1 MDNKLMHRFALLY
14 GENKAKLVE
23 PILRSIIAEYRE
35 KISYGQRSF
44 WDEKNVFLIAY
55 PDSFQEKDTATLQ
68 TLLKFLDL
76 HMEGVID
83 GVHILPFFP
92 YSSDRGFSIV
102 DYNQV
107 KKEFGNWQD
116 ILNISNKYRLM
127 SDFVLNHVSVQH
139 QWFQEFLKG
148 NEEFKDYFIWFKK
161 EKIPGEYLKKVYR
174 PRAAPL
180 LTPFQTSEG
189 EKFVWTTFSVEKSTD
204 QVDLNYKNPML
215 LLAMVKALLQLLEK
229 GVKII
234 RLDAVGFIWKEIGT
248 NCFNRPQAH
257 TIVQLFRDIL
267 NEVCPSA
274 LLLTQTSTSYE
285 DNISYFGDG
294 VNEAQL
300 VYNFALPPLVLYSFY
315 SGDATRLSS
324 WAKKLKTP
332 SKGTTFLNF
341 LAVHDGIGTAGV
353 KGILSDDEIKFVCK
367 QTVERGALLSEKT
380 LPTGEKAVY
389 EINSTWWSALH
400 NQDEVLDVSV
410 RKYLTSLAVSF
421 ALAGIPLVYYLSLF
435 AEENDIADFQKT
447 GVKREVNRKNYDFAA
462 LEKLLQNP
470 ESRESLMFKR
480 VKELVEKR
488 KNSSAFHPNAM
499 QEILDLDKRILAIL
513 RTNDETK
520 EKLLC
525 LHNVSKDQVE
535 VTYQNQTFNLE
546 AYSYRWEKVESVKS
560 ILML

>member
-1 MDNKLMHRFALLY
+1 MNNSLLHKLTLLY
-14 GENKAKLVE
+14 GENEGRLAEKE
-23 PILRSIIAEYRE
+23 LRDIINEYKSKIPSEE
-35 KISYGQRSF
+35 KTL
-44 WDEKNVFLIAY
+44 WDEKDSFLIVY

-76 HMEGVID
+76 HLEGVID

-92 YSSDRGFSIV
+92 YSSDRGFSII
-102 DYNQV
+102 DYSQV

-116 ILNISNKYRLM
+116 IMNISNKHCLM
-127 SDFVLNHVSVQH
+127 ADFVLNHVSIQH

-148 NEEFKDYFIWFKK
+148 NEAFRDYFIWFKK
-161 EKIPGEYLKKVYR
+161 EKIPSEYLKKVYR

-180 LTPFQTSEG
+180 LTPFQTSEE

-204 QVDLNYKNPML
+204 QIDLNYKNPEVLMEMIKIL
-215 LLAMVKALLQLLEK
+215 LHLVEK
-229 GVKII
+229 GVRVI

-248 NCFNRPQAH
+248 DCFNRPQAH

-285 DNISYFGDG
+285 NNISYFGDG

-389 EINSTWWSALH
+389 EINSTWWSVLR
-400 NQDEVLDVSV
+400 NQDEVFDMSV
-410 RKYLTSLAVSF
+410 RKYLTALAVSF

-488 KNSSAFHPNAM
+488 KNFSAFHPNAM

-535 VTYQNQTFNLE
+535 ITYE
-546 AYSYRWEKVESVKS
+546 GKSYVLKPYEFVWEK
-560 ILML
+560 IG